1 MTGTLTA
8 ALLPTPELPALPPEL
23 ALPLRHRP
31 DTLPPTA
38 SGWAAAADSRFRACV
53 ELRSGIRPGIRVG
66 VKDTVDVAG
75 FSTRLGLRWHR
86 HYPRASATALAGV
99 PPEWIN
105 AKLVTTELS
114 IGLEHGCVNPYFPH
128 LDPGGSSTGSA
139 IAVAA
144 NICDLA
150 MGTDTVASV
159 RLPAAACGVVG
170 LRLTHDPDAL
180 TGMFGLSAYLDA
192 PGWLTRTVDDLA
204 VAWERLDLAG
214 RRDGRRVGAVV
225 GARWRVGVA
234 DEAIVDEM
242 EPELR
247 RSFQD
252 LVAALVAAGHEVV
265 EVRLGALFHDRGLAY
280 ELCAREAADRYGA
293 LGAQLSASTRRAL
306 DRGAATGDGRLRELV
321 ETHRQHRVAARSTL
335 GASGLDAWLLPAGT
349 MMPRNIHTEP
359 APDSTIPRPAVGSS
373 PHVNYAAAAAFLG
386 LPALTF
392 PVGHSASHDAPIS
405 VQLIGPEW
413 TEARLIGLAGAVT
426 AVSGHRSFRIPWVG
440 S

>member
-1 MTGTLTA
+1 MTATMTPP
-8 ALLPTPELPALPPEL
+8 LLPTTELPALPPEL

-31 DTLPPTA
+31 ATLPPTA
-38 SGWAAAADSRFRACV
+38 SDWALAADSRFRACV
-53 ELRSGIRPGIRVG
+53 ELRAGIRPGIRVG

-75 FSTRLGLRWHR
+75 FPTRLGLRWHR
-86 HYPRASATALAGV
+86 HYPRASPAALAGV

-170 LRLTHDPDAL
+170 LRLTHDPAAR

-204 VAWERLDLAG
+204 FAWERLDLAG
-214 RRDGRRVGAVV
+214 GRGVRTVPVG
-225 GARWRVGVA
+225 GRWRVGVA
-234 DEAIVDEM
+234 GEAIVDEM
-242 EPELR
+242 EPELA

-265 EVRLGALFHDRGLAY
+265 EVRLGALFRDRGLAY
-280 ELCAREAADRYGA
+280 ELCAREAADRYAG
-293 LGAQLSASTRRAL
+293 LGAELSASTRRAL
-306 DRGAATGDGRLRELV
+306 DRGAATDDGRLRELV
-321 ETHRQHRVAARSTL
+321 ETHREHRAAARSAL
-335 GASGLDAWLLPAGT
+335 RASALDAWLLPAGT
-349 MMPRNIHTEP
+349 LMPRNIHTEP
-359 APDSTIPRPAVGSS
+359 EPDSTIPPPAVGSS
-373 PHVNYAAAAAFLG
+373 PHVNYAAVAAFLG

-392 PVGHSASHDAPIS
+392 PVGHSASHDAPVS

-413 TEARLIGLAGAVT
+413 TEARLIGLAGTVT
-426 AVSGHRSFRIPWVG
+426 AVSGHRGFRIPGVG